1 MRTIGRLM
9 LAALAVL
16 TMPSLAQAQEGRLFK
31 NAWFWGAKVG
41 SMYYTTPTHTGYAP
55 VLGGEWIIT
64 RTRGALYLA
73 VQESFMPD
81 DEPVGSIEDPY
92 SSTGRKPVWISDMR
106 QVTIAGLIFPTQKR
120 GYLRPYA
127 GLGFT
132 LANAFSS
139 GAALNGFE
147 SETEKRYLEAAVEDA
162 KSAASLIGMVGLQA
176 QYRRLSAFGQAAM
189 MPAHGT
195 SFLLNGNYTLYF
207 EGGLRYNIGT
217 SIDRPY

>member
-16 TMPSLAQAQEGRLFK
+16 TMPSLARAQEGRLFK

-41 SMYYTTPTHTGYAP
+41 SMAYTTPTHTGYAP
-55 VLGGEWIIT
+55 VLGGEWVIT
-64 RTRGALYLA
+64 RTRGALYLS
-73 VQESFMPD
+73 VQEAFMPD
-81 DEPVGSIEDPY
+81 DEAVGSIEDPY
-92 SSTGRKPVWISDMR
+92 SQSGRKPVYISDIR
-106 QVTIAGLIFPTQKR
+106 QATIAGLIFPTQKR

-127 GLGFT
+127 GIGFT
-132 LANAFSS
+132 LVDAFSS
-139 GAALNGFE
+139 GAQLNGNE
-147 SETEKRYLEAAVEDA
+147 SETERNYLAFAVEDA
-162 KSAASLIGMVGLQA
+162 KSTASLIGMLGIQA
-176 QYRRLSAFGQAAM
+176 QYRRLSAFAQGAM

-195 SFLLNGNYTLYF
+195 SFLLNGNYTLFF

>member
-41 SMYYTTPTHTGYAP
+41 SMYYTSRTHKGYAP
-55 VLGGEWIIT
+55 LIGGEWVIT
-64 RTRGALYLA
+64 RTRGALYLS
-73 VQESFMPD
+73 VQESFMP
-81 DEPVGSIEDPY
+81 ETPSAAIEDPY
-92 SSTGRKPVWISDMR
+92 STTGYKNVYVSDIR
-106 QVTIAGLIFPTQKR
+106 QATIAGLIFPTQKR

-127 GLGFT
+127 GIGFT
-132 LANAFSS
+132 LVDAFSS
-139 GAALNGFE
+139 GPQLDGFE
-147 SETEKRYLEAAVEDA
+147 SETERRYLAFAVEDA
-162 KSAASLIGMVGLQA
+162 KSTASLIGMLGIQA
-176 QYRRLSAFGQAAM
+176 QYRRLSAFAQGAM
-189 MPAHGT
+189 MPAQST
-195 SFLLNGNYTLYF
+195 SFLLNGNYTLFF